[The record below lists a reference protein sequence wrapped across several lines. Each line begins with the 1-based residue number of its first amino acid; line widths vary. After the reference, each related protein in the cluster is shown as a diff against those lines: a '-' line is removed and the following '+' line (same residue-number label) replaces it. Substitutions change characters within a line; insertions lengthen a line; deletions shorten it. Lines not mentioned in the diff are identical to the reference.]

1 MLRKLFNIVLFGI
14 AFLIMCYAL
23 DLTGMNTIG
32 TRNLLGSIDGLGIT
46 FIHYHTDKIYDILAS
61 LMIIIIIICM
71 FATVISTSIK
81 KKSSRLK

>member
-14 AFLIMCYAL
+14 AFLIMCYVL

-61 LMIIIIIICM
+61 DKVSEI
-71 FATVISTSIK
+71 ASIASA
-81 KKSSRLK
+81 SSLPSA